1 MKNPLLPDTPL
12 INTGPAPSLGRLPR
26 TFRLAVWNWH
36 KCKHADWKRDFLNLC
51 AHSDLFLAQ
60 EARLSPACAEA
71 VSQSGLN
78 WNAAISF
85 LSPRARIPTGIAA
98 GCRAPATDIVFNASV
113 CEPLLHIPKMTMRLL
128 YPLENTRLLVI
139 NLHAIN
145 FTGIGPF
152 KRTLQNASDLLARFD
167 GPVIVAGD
175 FNVWSRKRHE
185 ELILTAQKLGLR
197 EITFA
202 PDLRT
207 RYFRRTVDY
216 IFVRGLEAVESSVPA
231 IDSSDHRPLTAA
243 LRLT

>member
-145 FTGIGPF
+145 LTGFGPF
-152 KRTLQNASDLLARFD
+152 KRTLQNASDLLARSD
-167 GPVIVAGD
+167 GPVSVAGD

-185 ELILTAQKLGLR
+185 DLILTTQKLGLR
-197 EITFA
+197 
-202 PDLRT
+202 
-207 RYFRRTVDY
+207 
-216 IFVRGLEAVESSVPA
+216 
-231 IDSSDHRPLTAA
+231 
-243 LRLT
+243 